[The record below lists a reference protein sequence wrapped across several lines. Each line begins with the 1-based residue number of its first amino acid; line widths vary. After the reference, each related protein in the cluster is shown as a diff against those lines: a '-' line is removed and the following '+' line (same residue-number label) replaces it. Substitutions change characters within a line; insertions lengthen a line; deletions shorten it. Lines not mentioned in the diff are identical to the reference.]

1 MLFGR
6 DIVGDDL
13 KRVERDVFG
22 GNGGVSV
29 QRAVV
34 SFIAIKRAFRKV
46 SVDSENLRVLYMTE
60 QG

>member
-6 DIVGDDL
+6 DIVDDDL

-22 GNGGVSV
+22 GDGGVSV

-34 SFIAIKRAFRKV
+34 SFVANKREFGEV
-46 SVDSENLRVLYMTE
+46 SIDSEIWGSFT
-60 QG
+60 